1 MLTERGLRLDGQCG
15 KRGPTQQC
23 PTVTKQIHFHSQ
35 AKPKLKTQNNHI
47 LRLRQKYFVGYSE
60 LTPTITFNNISKV
73 PYISHD

>member
-1 MLTERGLRLDGQCG
+1 MLTERGLRLDDQWG
-15 KRGPTQQC
+15 KHGPTQQC
-23 PTVTKQIHFHSQ
+23 QQLPNIHFHSQ